1 VKIYAW
7 LVLVLPGFCN
17 AYVTGGGATE
27 LSISVEKEKHNLG
40 AAGSY
45 ELNSVSPRL
54 ETQFSSQFQLGTN
67 LGRSTQ
73 AVAEHAYQ
81 YEQSY
86 IETSGGLDY
95 IFPSRS
101 INWQSGYNSRTDFV
115 QNDEF
120 DSTTN
125 SNFDE
130 IENSLAISTGPR
142 LTFNRLD
149 GTLIEASIDWSYMN
163 SEDEFT
169 TENGASISFL
179 RSITPVTQLGLNSSR
194 LCAEYDVASENNVC
208 RTQYNIIFSI
218 RKKYFDVNVE
228 AGVSSEG
235 GASTDIYS
243 GALNYTMNSYSDISL
258 LQTKSISTI
267 LNNGDSVFE
276 VQDYILSTLI
286 STKSI
291 GYSYRVGGRNLSIG
305 FMEQS
310 LIAGSNNITSSTGS
324 VDFNHRVYSKLCSY
338 CVLSLNYDYSNYN
351 DERIKKISTIALT
364 KSNSRNLS
372 TSINFSQTRIKSE
385 LDIWSIGILFTY
397 SGRQTKLGDR

>member
-27 LSISVEKEKHNLG
+27 LSVSVEKEKHNLG
-40 AAGSY
+40 LAGTY
-45 ELNSVSPRL
+45 ELNSASPRL
-54 ETQFSSQFQLGTN
+54 ETKFASQFQLGTN

-86 IETSGGLDY
+86 IKTSGGLDY
-95 IFPSRS
+95 IFPFMS
-101 INWQSGYNSRTDFV
+101 IKWQSGYSSQTEFV
-115 QNDEF
+115 QDEEL
-120 DSTTN
+120 DSTIK

-130 IENSLAISTGPR
+130 TENSLAITTGPR
-142 LTFNRLD
+142 LTLNKLD
-149 GTLIEASIDWSYMN
+149 GILIEASIDWSYMD

-169 TENGASISFL
+169 TENSANISFL
-179 RSITPVTQLGLNSSR
+179 RSITPITQLGLNSSR
-194 LCAEYDVASENNVC
+194 LCAKYDVASENNVC
-208 RTQYNIIFSI
+208 RTQYNIIYSV
-218 RKKYFDVNVE
+218 KKRYFDVNVE

-243 GALNYTMNSYSDISL
+243 GTLNYTMNSYSDISF

-276 VQDYILSTLI
+276 AQDYILSTLI

-291 GYSYRVGGRNLSIG
+291 EYSYRVGGRDLSIG
-305 FMEQS
+305 FMEQI
-310 LIAGSNNITSSTGS
+310 LNAGSNNTTSSTGS

-351 DERIKKISTIALT
+351 DERIKKISSIALT

-372 TSINFSQTRIKSE
+372 TAINFSQTRIKSE
-385 LDIWSIGILFTY
+385 LDIWSIGILFTI